1 MKLKVRD
8 IFLLVVAFVI
18 VVLGV
23 GFGVTRL
30 SPADNEVATSTDD
43 VLMAS
48 STEVVAT
55 TSEAV
60 AE

>member
-8 IFLLVVAFVI
+8 IILLVVAFII

-30 SPADNEVATSTDD
+30 SPADSETATSTDESL
-43 VLMAS
+43 VAT

-60 AE
+60 TE